1 MENPC
6 ECPTYKEVKMSSEG
20 KSKFSCTALLVVMV
34 VMFLL
39 FLALVPFLISAGS
52 RAGTM
57 ATGARGKDIYVAII
71 QANTEREPLG
81 LPSVWP
87 RTPIGGGR
95 KIEDVRWA
103 PDIAQMEFQNS
114 TDYFYELLDGAN
126 FGTTNWAPYVS
137 GLDYSKFAGAGVQT
151 GDERKKLQSKN
162 NMWSIAGDVEDDTP
176 DILPLLVTR
185 NVDCESFYKIL
196 QGDGIEKLEWWSKHY
211 KIPYSNKGFVVVRKS
226 GAVFYES
233 SRYIN
238 RYALH
243 YSLTRSPSDVVDGLL
258 LPYLTPDSL
267 VTPPQRSSP

>member
-1 MENPC
+1 
-6 ECPTYKEVKMSSEG
+6 MSSEG
-20 KSKFSCTALLVVMV
+20 KSKFSLTGLFVVIGV
-34 VMFLL
+34 SFLL
-39 FLALVPFLISAGS
+39 FLVLLPVMSQVRNRSLFAAV
-52 RAGTM
+52 
-57 ATGARGKDIYVAII
+57 GARGKDIFVAITS
-71 QANTEREPLG
+71 ANTERDPLG
-81 LPSVWP
+81 LPHVWP
-87 RTPIGGGR
+87 RTPISGGQ

-103 PDIAQMEFQNS
+103 SDIAQMEFQNS
-114 TDYFYELLDGAN
+114 TDYFNELMDGAN